1 MRLRDVLAPERIV
14 VPLEARS
21 LQEAG
26 DALLERLAGAHG
38 VLDAARLRHRVAER
52 RAEDA
57 VAMGDRAFLLHY
69 RTDAVGQLVVAFG
82 VAASPICRESVEE
95 GEGERCARIVIMI
108 AAPPRHAARYLQVVG
123 GFARLLRQTDVLDR
137 VLSAPDASAMAA
149 LEPFSEYRLP
159 EQLAVRDVMSDRPL
173 TVNADV
179 SLKEVARTLVR
190 TGLGALPVVDGE
202 QRVIGMVSERE
213 VIRYLLHVQA
223 FTGPDARVAAPLATG
238 ARTVRDV
245 MTRQVLCVAPEQPI
259 AEVASLMSNKDVD
272 RVPVVREGRLVGFLT
287 RGDIVRKLIG
297 T

>member
-21 LQEAG
+21 LQDAG
-26 DALLERLAGAHG
+26 DVLFAQLASAHG
-38 VLDAARLRHRVAER
+38 VLDAGKLRRRVAER
-52 RAEDA
+52 RVEDA

-69 RTDAVGQLVVAFG
+69 RTEAVGQLVVAIG
-82 VAASPICRESVEE
+82 VAATPICRQSSDGDEQ
-95 GEGERCARIVIMI
+95 CARIVIMV

-123 GFARLLRQTDVLDR
+123 GFARLLRKDTVLAG
-137 VLSAPDASAMAA
+137 VLAAPDAAGLMALPA
-149 LEPFSEYRLP
+149 LTDYRLP
-159 EQLAVRDVMSDRPL
+159 EQLAVRDVMSEGPR
-173 TVNADV
+173 TVGVDV
-179 SLKEVARTLVR
+179 PLKEVARTLVR
-190 TGLGALPVVDGE
+190 TGLGALPVVDDD

-223 FTGPDARVAAPLATG
+223 FTGPDARVASPLATAG
-238 ARTVRDV
+238 KTVRDV